1 MVGPVLF
8 LLLAVSSA
16 TPCPDGRR
24 CEGSDSC
31 CTDSDGA
38 SACCPAANAVVCPDQ
53 ESECPDKTTCCQ
65 LPDKS
70 WGCCPMVK
78 AVCCE
83 DKRHC
88 CPEGTQCDLSH
99 SRCVSSVLGYVA
111 MLEKL
116 PARRKPGVT
125 PAKRTAT
132 FQMQKFILDVY
143 VASVGVASV
152 TCPGGKTSC
161 PEKTTCCLLNSGD
174 YGCCPYPEAVC
185 CSDHLHC
192 CPANT
197 TCDLEHKKCRS
208 GEEAFLLSTKISARP
223 NDVICH
229 PDSLIMC
236 PDQTTCCQMVNGSYG
251 CCPMPNAMCC
261 SDHLHCC
268 PEGYNCDL
276 VHSVCVSTHID
287 TSTTSLTPLTSMP
300 AKTSSAVA
308 EVKVNAVPCND
319 SEACADGNTCCQ
331 NPRGQWACCPLP
343 EAVCCKDHLHCCP
356 HGTTCNLVQSR
367 CEDARG
373 HAPSLPWLNKLPV
386 LSINTREEVAV
397 VTSSDE
403 KCDRQ
408 TMCPG
413 GTTCC
418 RKGSGHWACCP
429 LPQAVCCN
437 DQEHCCP
444 KGYHCNLAQQSCD
457 GAGYSSVPW
466 VQKPPALPRVE
477 LQPLS
482 DPPSP
487 VRVKCDSQT
496 TCPRDTTCCF
506 MKQSGLSETWRFPI
520 HYVGNSRE
528 DFQQSSLQALGVLG
542 QGQST
547 LSKMTPERYPLLP
560 PPPPQAVCCADG
572 EHCCPSGYTCDA
584 RTASCSK
591 PHAAGLQRMP
601 WFSKHSAM
609 QQGALE
615 DVKCDNASSC
625 ASGTTC
631 CKLATGEWGCCP
643 LVKAVCC
650 DDREH
655 CCPQGYTCNMHS
667 GTCEKKLELL
677 PSRSR
682 LQSKVVWSMLRQSS
696 VEEDIPCD
704 AAGGVRCSKQET
716 CCRTSATEWACCPS
730 PQAVCCTDF
739 QHCCPAGS
747 YCDLAAGGCTPHSQP
762 SRTPKRW
769 DREDLVPLG
778 L

>member
-1 MVGPVLF
+1 M
-8 LLLAVSSA
+8 
-16 TPCPDGRR
+16 
-24 CEGSDSC
+24 
-31 CTDSDGA
+31 
-38 SACCPAANAVVCPDQ
+38 
-53 ESECPDKTTCCQ
+53 
-65 LPDKS
+65 
-70 WGCCPMVK
+70 
-78 AVCCE
+78 
-83 DKRHC
+83 
-88 CPEGTQCDLSH
+88 
-99 SRCVSSVLGYVA
+99 
-111 MLEKL
+111 
-116 PARRKPGVT
+116 
-125 PAKRTAT
+125 
-132 FQMQKFILDVY
+132 
-143 VASVGVASV
+143 
-152 TCPGGKTSC
+152 CPGGKTSC

-208 GEEAFLLSTKISARP
+208 GEESFPLATKISAHP

-276 VHSVCVSTHID
+276 VHSVCISTHID

-319 SEACADGNTCCQ
+319 SVACADGNTCCQ

-356 HGTTCNLVQSR
+356 HGTTCNLVQSK

-386 LSINTREEVAV
+386 LSMEEVAM

-429 LPQAVCCN
+429 L
-437 DQEHCCP
+437 
-444 KGYHCNLAQQSCD
+444 
-457 GAGYSSVPW
+457 
-466 VQKPPALPRVE
+466 
-477 LQPLS
+477 
-482 DPPSP
+482 
-487 VRVKCDSQT
+487 
-496 TCPRDTTCCF
+496 
-506 MKQSGLSETWRFPI
+506 
-520 HYVGNSRE
+520 
-528 DFQQSSLQALGVLG
+528 
-542 QGQST
+542 
-547 LSKMTPERYPLLP
+547 
-560 PPPPQAVCCADG
+560 PQAVCCADG

-609 QQGALE
+609 QQGALG
-615 DVKCDNASSC
+615 DVKCDNTSSC

-677 PSRSR
+677 PPRSR
-682 LQSKVVWSMLRQSS
+682 LQSKVVWSMLRQSA

-730 PQAVCCTDF
+730 PQAVCCADF

-747 YCDLAAGGCTPHSQP
+747 YCDQAAGGCTPHSQP